1 MAQLRVIEVGLLLQD
16 LNLTLSVG
24 DFADDIPAVVVIS
37 QTTIR
42 HNAKFGVEDLT
53 VAIGGR
59 CDDRVQK
66 SFDRQSDTL
75 IRYVCFES
83 IAGT

>member
-1 MAQLRVIEVGLLLQD
+1 M
-16 LNLTLSVG
+16 T
-24 DFADDIPAVVVIS
+24 S

-83 IAGT
+83 IAIRIIGLGRVDVLGP